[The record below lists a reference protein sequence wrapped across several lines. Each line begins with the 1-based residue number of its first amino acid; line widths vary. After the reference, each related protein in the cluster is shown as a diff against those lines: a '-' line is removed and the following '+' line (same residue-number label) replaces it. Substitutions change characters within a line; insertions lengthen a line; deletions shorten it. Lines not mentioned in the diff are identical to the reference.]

1 MPFLRRSP
9 RSRTRGWFFRTKQ
22 PHHWTWLLA
31 LILAILGVLGTRMH
45 IDFITPNAFW
55 VILAAYIV
63 LALGTVID
71 GL

>member
-9 RSRTRGWFFRTKQ
+9 RQPTRGWFFRTKQ

-31 LILAILGVLGTRMH
+31 LILAIVGVLGTRIH
-45 IDFITPNAFW
+45 IDYVSPHALY
-55 VILAAYIV
+55 VVLAAYIV